1 MKFQAARLWIPLAGI
16 ARRLDIS
23 PRAIRRLDDC
33 GVLTVRLI
41 PRCQAQ
47 ALANEVNR
55 LVAQHSRPASARGQA
70 NLPLLEHV
78 QESHDATAKLPAENV
93 R

>member
-1 MKFQAARLWIPLAGI
+1 MNFEGEFLDSLLADNSPGGFLKFQAARLWIPQAGI
-16 ARRLDIS
+16 AQRLDIS

-55 LVAQHSRPASARGQA
+55 LVAQHSRPASARG
-70 NLPLLEHV
+70 
-78 QESHDATAKLPAENV
+78 
-93 R
+93 